1 MSSAGHVLDMIIRM
15 RQNRAIR
22 TSNKQKFRSN
32 NREAAHRDNGVEA
45 LHYKEVSKEKLKNIK
60 AKIRLK
66 ARFERR
72 KEIIVISIFLVLVIF
87 IVYAYMI

>member
-32 NREAAHRDNGVEA
+32 NREAAHRDKGAEA

-66 ARFERR
+66 ASFERR
-72 KEIIVISIFLVLVIF
+72 KEIIVVSIFLMLVII
-87 IVYAYMI
+87 IVYTYMI